1 MKDILVCVTGG
12 TPQIITE
19 TIYALSMKYPDIH
32 LQELYVI
39 TTGYGRR
46 LIKERLLKEG
56 ILVQMLREYGLPPI
70 HFTDENILVIKGPD
84 GYPLDDIRNE
94 DDNVSTGDI
103 ITEFIRSLTRNP
115 ELRLHCSL
123 AGGRKTMSFYLGVAL
138 QMFGRPWDRLY
149 HVLVSP
155 EFENNPEFFYP
166 PKKPRMIKCR
176 LSDGT
181 ETLLSTAEAKVM
193 IAELPF
199 VRLRDKV
206 PFREESFMELVKEA
220 QQSVDS
226 SIPQLP
232 LTLDFNRRLL
242 HIGMHSIRLTPM
254 QLALYAILAEQKTE
268 HCSEPERQYC
278 DDCTACYMDITAL
291 SDLKSLQRLTRFYKM
306 MFGPKA
312 DLFDDERWKKYKEK
326 GGIPHEIVR
335 QHLSKINYAIKR
347 EIKDK
352 GLHSLYTVHKT
363 GAYGSTRYGIR
374 IEKGRISFEP
384 ATKR

>member
-1 MKDILVCVTGG
+1 MRDILICVTGG

-19 TIYALSMKYPDIH
+19 TIYALSMKYPEIH
-32 LQELYVI
+32 LKELYVV
-39 TTGYGRR
+39 TTEYGRK

-56 ILVQMLREYGLPPI
+56 ILSQMLKEYGLPPI
-70 HFTDENILVIKGPD
+70 NFTDENILVIKGRD
-84 GYPLDDIRNE
+84 GTPLDDIRNE
-94 DDNVSTGDI
+94 DDNTSTGNL
-103 ITEFIRSLTRNP
+103 ITEFIRTLAKDP

-123 AGGRKTMSFYLGVAL
+123 AGGRKTMSFYLGAAL

-176 LSDGT
+176 LPDGT
-181 ETLLSTAEAKVM
+181 ETLLSTAEAKVT

-206 PFREESFMELVKEA
+206 PFREESFLDLVKEA

-226 SIPQLP
+226 CIPQLP

-242 HIGMHSIRLTPM
+242 RIGMYRVRLTPM

-268 HCSEPERQYC
+268 HCSKSERPYC
-278 DDCTACYMDITAL
+278 DDCTACYVDIITL
-291 SDLKSLQRLTRFYKM
+291 SDVKNLQRLINFYKT
-306 MFGPKA
+306 MFGTKA
-312 DLFDDERWKKYKEK
+312 CCLDDERWKRYAKR
-326 GGIPHEIVR
+326 GGIPHEVVR
-335 QHLSKINYAIKR
+335 QHLSKINYALKR
-347 EIKDK
+347 GIKDK

-374 IEKGRISFEP
+374 IEKVRISFEP
-384 ATKR
+384 PTKR